1 MLMSPFIDSHLRK
14 RFIPKSD
21 QIRRFQAVLQCIW
34 FLPGGPQFAVCRQF
48 SDLRYTARI
57 RSRCESRWC
66 QRLTGAWGWTT
77 SFQDSVAYYLESIQH
92 MTTWFAKLRYAR
104 EIFHM
109 SWLDQLSSF
118 KFSNF
123 AHPAKVQSM
132 AWLRTA
138 LLRIAAIVLVVG
150 HASPLL
156 TGLILLALGLWAV
169 RLHPR
174 KTLDM
179 SPLAVFSFGTLWM
192 LPGLGEG
199 FVWSTQEYNVLNEEN
214 ASKVG

>member
-1 MLMSPFIDSHLRK
+1 
-14 RFIPKSD
+14 
-21 QIRRFQAVLQCIW
+21 
-34 FLPGGPQFAVCRQF
+34 
-48 SDLRYTARI
+48 
-57 RSRCESRWC
+57 
-66 QRLTGAWGWTT
+66 
-77 SFQDSVAYYLESIQH
+77 
-92 MTTWFAKLRYAR
+92 
-104 EIFHM
+104 
-109 SWLDQLSSF
+109 
-118 KFSNF
+118 
-123 AHPAKVQSM
+123 M

-179 SPLAVFSFGTLWM
+179 SRLAVFSFGTLSM

-199 FVWSTQEYNVLNEEN
+199 FVWSTQEYTRE
-214 ASKVG
+214 

>member
-1 MLMSPFIDSHLRK
+1 
-14 RFIPKSD
+14 
-21 QIRRFQAVLQCIW
+21 
-34 FLPGGPQFAVCRQF
+34 
-48 SDLRYTARI
+48 
-57 RSRCESRWC
+57 
-66 QRLTGAWGWTT
+66 
-77 SFQDSVAYYLESIQH
+77 
-92 MTTWFAKLRYAR
+92 
-104 EIFHM
+104 
-109 SWLDQLSSF
+109 
-118 KFSNF
+118 
-123 AHPAKVQSM
+123 M
-132 AWLRTA
+132 AWRRTA